1 MFDRTKPV
9 NGTTV
14 DADLLRGNMNDLD
27 DRVSAIVPIPG
38 EKGEKG
44 DPGKDGSDGQPGI
57 QGPPGAD
64 GATAPAANLCGAW
77 VAGQGYNKSDAVVF
91 NGLMYLA
98 TTAIMSP
105 WSQPDTNPEWQ
116 LLTIIGPQGEAG
128 GMNFPVTTDAV
139 FQARVMIQQSELHL
153 MTNTDTGSGESAAFI
168 AATDHGSG
176 PVVQIGARVSGADA
190 FRHDLDLGNGVQH
203 GDIPQFDDASKAW
216 RPTRGVTQDIMVPR
230 LEGGY
235 TVLHFASG
243 LLMST
248 EIGA

>member
-1 MFDRTKPV
+1 MVFDPTWPPFKARAT
-9 NGTTV
+9 
-14 DADLLRGNMNDLD
+14 
-27 DRVSAIVPIPG
+27 SAKFREQFTGLHDEITAIP
-38 EKGEKG
+38 KGDKG
-44 DPGKDGSDGQPGI
+44 DPGNDGHMGPQGPAGNDGQR
-57 QGPPGAD
+57 GPVG
-64 GATAPAANLCGAW
+64 PAYNMCGAW
-77 VAGQGYNKSDAVVF
+77 VAGQNYNAGDAVSF
-91 NGLMYLA
+91 NGLQYA
-98 TTAIMSP
+98 AQTTIMSI
-105 WSQPDTNPEWQ
+105 WTQPDTNPEW
-116 LLTIIGPQGEAG
+116 LLVTIKGDKGDPGEPG

-176 PVVQIGARVSGADA
+176 PVVQIGARVSGADT
-190 FRHDLDLGNGVQH
+190 FRHDLDLANGVQH

-235 TVLHFASG
+235 TILHFASG